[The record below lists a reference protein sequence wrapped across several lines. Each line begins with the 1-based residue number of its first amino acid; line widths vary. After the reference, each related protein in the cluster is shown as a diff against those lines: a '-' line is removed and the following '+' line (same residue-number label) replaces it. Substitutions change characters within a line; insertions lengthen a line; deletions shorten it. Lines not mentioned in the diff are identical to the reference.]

1 LGPIE
6 AGLLVVNGRW
16 EIGGYGSP
24 APCTAFPVAAEY
36 GTAPRADWP
45 SALAGL
51 AVGAV
56 ADARC
61 AAVEAIGAL
70 PGPFTGCWRGAL
82 LRLFSGLAATGRGV
96 CAVAAVGLDAVTLGC
111 ELGAR
116 GTFA

>member
-1 LGPIE
+1 MGPIE
-6 AGLLVVNGRW
+6 AALFVVNGRW

-24 APCTAFPVAAEY
+24 APRTVFPVAAEY
-36 GTAPRADWP
+36 GTEPRADWP

-51 AVGAV
+51 AAGAA

-70 PGPFTGCWRGAL
+70 PGPFTGCCRGAL
-82 LRLFSGLAATGRGV
+82 LRLCSGLAATGRGV
-96 CAVAAVGLDAVTLGC
+96 RAVAAAGLDTVALGC
-111 ELGAR
+111 EPGVC